1 MRRRLVLLAVLAAST
16 ATSGC
21 LVLGLDRFYD
31 ETTITFDDRLLGSWK
46 DADDNVS
53 AVIERSEWR
62 SYKIKFTHPIETG
75 TLTGY
80 LFKEGTLTYLDLA
93 PVRGQDGGSFVM
105 PGHALVRVAIAG
117 DELTVAPL
125 AHEWFLRALTA
136 KTLPPSLQGFRSER
150 EQIILAAPRAAL
162 RRWLESRTADDPAF
176 GAAATFRRLG
186 PGPG

>member
-1 MRRRLVLLAVLAAST
+1 MRRGLAALAVVAISI

-31 ETTITFDDRLLGSWK
+31 EPAIIFDERLLGSWK
-46 DADDNVS
+46 DDDDNVT

-80 LFKEGTLTYLDLA
+80 LFKEGTSTYLDLT

-105 PGHALVRVAIAG
+105 PGHALVRVTIAA
-117 DELTVAPL
+117 DEMTVAPL
-125 AHEWFLRALTA
+125 AHEWFMRALAA
-136 KTLPPSLQGFRSER
+136 KTLPASLQGFRSER

-176 GAAATFRRLG
+176 GAAATFKR
-186 PGPG
+186 